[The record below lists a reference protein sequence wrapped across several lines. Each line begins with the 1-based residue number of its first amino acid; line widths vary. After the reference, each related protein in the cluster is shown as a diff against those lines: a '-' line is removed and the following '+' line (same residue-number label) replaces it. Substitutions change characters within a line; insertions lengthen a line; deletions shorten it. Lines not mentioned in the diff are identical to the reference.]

1 MSALS
6 FQLQATACPIIALTQ
21 EGMTDWQSAA
31 SPVHAKWVD
40 SVSFTAKAGARCF
53 LSDAEGDLAAV
64 LVGVEPEPDRF
75 ALAGLVS
82 SLPERQ
88 FFLQGNWS
96 AEQEERMALGWA
108 LAAYRFDRYKKAE
121 RKAPVLAVSD
131 RCNQSRL
138 EAAVAA
144 HYQVR
149 DLINTPTEDL
159 GPAELG
165 GALEA
170 LGDEFGA
177 EVSSIVGD
185 DLLDARMHAIH
196 AVGRASHRPPRLVDL
211 VWGSADAPRL
221 TLVGKGVCFDTG
233 GLNLKPANGMRLMKK
248 DMGGAAHA
256 IGLARMI
263 MAADLPVRLRVMV
276 SAVENAVS
284 GAAYRPGDIITAR
297 NGMTIEI
304 DNTDAEGRVI
314 LCDALVAATEESPEL
329 IIDFATLTGAARVA
343 LGTDLPAMFCTKD
356 GTAAGIQSA
365 AERVGDPVWRL
376 PLFKPYRKL
385 IDSPVADIVN
395 SAASPFGGA
404 IVAALFLQDFVA
416 DDADWVHFDLMA
428 WNNRARPGRPEGGEA
443 MSMHALFQY
452 ICDRF
457 G

>member
-1 MSALS
+1 MSAIS
-6 FQLQATACPIIALTQ
+6 FQIQANACPIVALTAD
-21 EGMTDWQSAA
+21 ELAHWCNAA
-31 SPVHAKWVD
+31 SPAQVKWVE
-40 SVSFTAKAGARCF
+40 SLGYTARPGEKCL
-53 LSDAEGDLAAV
+53 LSNTDGELAAV
-64 LVGVEPEPDRF
+64 LIGVDAEPDRF
-75 ALAGLVS
+75 ALAGLAN
-82 SLPERQ
+82 SLPDRQ
-88 FFLQGNWS
+88 FFLEGDWS

-108 LAAYRFDRYKKAE
+108 LAAYRFARYKKNE
-121 RKAPVLAVSD
+121 GPVPVLAISE
-131 RCNQSRL
+131 RCNRTRI

-165 GALEA
+165 EAVVA
-170 LGDEFGA
+170 LGSEFGA
-177 EVSSIVGD
+177 EVTSIVGD
-185 DLLDARMHAIH
+185 DLLAANMRAIH
-196 AVGRASHRPPRLVDL
+196 AVGRASNRPPRLVDL
-211 VWGSADAPRL
+211 VWGEHDWPKL

-233 GLNLKPANGMRLMKK
+233 GLNLKPAAGMRLMKK

-256 IGLARMI
+256 IGLARMV
-263 MAADLPVRLRVMV
+263 MAANLPVRLRVLI

-284 GAAYRPGDIITAR
+284 ASAYRPGDIITAK

-314 LCDALVAATEESPEL
+314 LCDALTVAGEESPEL

-356 GTAAGIQSA
+356 ATADGIRVA
-365 AERVGDPVWRL
+365 CERTGDPVWRL

-428 WNNRARPGRPEGGEA
+428 WNIRARPGRPEGGEA
-443 MSMHALFQY
+443 MSMHALFHY
-452 ICDRF
+452 LCGRF
-457 G
+457 S